1 MHYPFGKEDEF
12 IDLQRMPGQTRTT
25 HLHPS
30 TPYIDPTIHT
40 VDHPF
45 CFDPACSCHENQE
58 AINLVN
64 SWVEQGLITQAE
76 ATLYISGKTF

>member
-1 MHYPFGKEDEF
+1 MTLYQRGEDEMF
-12 IDLQRMPGQTRTT
+12 DLQRMPGTMRPPMR
-25 HLHPS
+25 PS
-30 TPYIDPTIHT
+30 APYIIHT
-40 VDHPF
+40 IDHPF

-76 ATLYISGKTF
+76 ATLYIAGRTF